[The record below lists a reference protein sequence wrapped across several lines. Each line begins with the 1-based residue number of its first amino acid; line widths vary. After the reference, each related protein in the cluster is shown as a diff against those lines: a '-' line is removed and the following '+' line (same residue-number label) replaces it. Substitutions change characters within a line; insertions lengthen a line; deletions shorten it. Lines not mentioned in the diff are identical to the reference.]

1 MNKTAIFLSLTVLA
15 ALAALPS
22 AVWGAPLQAKQ
33 RQMKTNE
40 EYQAYMAMNNE
51 KDPNQKLSLA
61 DAFVQKFPDSDFKDM
76 AYFQKMAAYQQLGK
90 VAEALDAGHKALDI
104 NPDSLDVIN
113 LEATL
118 IPYYTFKA
126 GDSAG
131 MEMLSRAET
140 DVKHGLDLLSKL
152 TKPENVKP
160 EDWDKAV
167 KSARAGMN
175 TALGYVAL
183 QKKDYASAS
192 TYLKAATEDNPG
204 EALATYLLGQ
214 AYLYSTPPD
223 YNNAIWDLARAV
235 ALSKAAGNANATEFQ
250 KFFDQVYVNR
260 HGSDA
265 GESDVIQQASASATP
280 PQGFNVPPPERHK
293 ATGNEVLDFYYRL
306 EDTLRLGGDQ
316 AKQFWGQVKGQPF
329 AAPGQVDTADSG
341 PDAGTTLVHIAI
353 TDESKAK
360 EGAYDIVLADKQADA
375 KYLQKGDPV
384 HFQGTITDYTQNPSF
399 SVTVDGTIDDDV
411 LTSLTADRKKGK
423 GRTKPKAH

>member
-1 MNKTAIFLSLTVLA
+1 MKKTAVFLSLTVMA

-22 AVWGAPLQAKQ
+22 AAWGAPLQAKQ

-90 VAEALDAGHKALDI
+90 VVEALDAGHKALEI

-131 MEMLSRAET
+131 TEMLSRAET
-140 DVKHGLDLLSKL
+140 DVKHGLDLLAKL

-175 TALGYVAL
+175 TA
-183 QKKDYASAS
+183 
-192 TYLKAATEDNPG
+192 P
-204 EALATYLLGQ
+204 
-214 AYLYSTPPD
+214 
-223 YNNAIWDLARAV
+223 
-235 ALSKAAGNANATEFQ
+235 
-250 KFFDQVYVNR
+250 
-260 HGSDA
+260 
-265 GESDVIQQASASATP
+265 
-280 PQGFNVPPPERHK
+280 
-293 ATGNEVLDFYYRL
+293 
-306 EDTLRLGGDQ
+306 
-316 AKQFWGQVKGQPF
+316 
-329 AAPGQVDTADSG
+329 APT
-341 PDAGTTLVHIAI
+341 
-353 TDESKAK
+353 
-360 EGAYDIVLADKQADA
+360 
-375 KYLQKGDPV
+375 
-384 HFQGTITDYTQNPSF
+384 
-399 SVTVDGTIDDDV
+399 
-411 LTSLTADRKKGK
+411 
-423 GRTKPKAH
+423 

>member
-1 MNKTAIFLSLTVLA
+1 MKKTAVFLSLTVMA

-22 AVWGAPLQAKQ
+22 AAWGAPLQAKQ

-90 VAEALDAGHKALDI
+90 VVEALDAGHKALEI

-131 MEMLSRAET
+131 TEMLSRGET

-167 KSARAGMN
+167 KTARAGMN

-183 QKKDYASAS
+183 QKKDYASAT

-204 EALATYLLGQ
+204 EALSSYLLGQ

-223 YNNAIWDLARAV
+223 YNNAIWNLARA
-235 ALSKAAGNANATEFQ
+235 ATLAKAAGSANAGEFQ
-250 KFFDQVYVNR
+250 KFFDQVYVSR
-260 HGSDA
+260 HGSDG
-265 GESDVIQQASASATP
+265 GESDVIQQASASAAP
-280 PQGFNVPPPERHK
+280 PEGFNVPPPERHK
-293 ATGNEVLDFYYRL
+293 PTGNQVLDFFYNM
-306 EDTLRLGGDQ
+306 EDTLKLGGDQ
-316 AKQFWGQVKGQPF
+316 AKQYWGQVKGQPF
-329 AAPGQVDTADSG
+329 ASPGQVDSIESA
-341 PDAGTTLVHIAI
+341 PDGDATLEHIDV

-360 EGAYDIVLADKQADA
+360 DGLYDIVLNDKQADA
-375 KYLQKGDPV
+375 KYLEKGDPV
-384 HFQGTITDYTQNPSF
+384 HFQGTLTDFTLTPSF
-399 SVTVDGTIDDDV
+399 SAKVDGTIDDDV
-411 LTSLTADRKKGK
+411 LTSLSADRKKSK
-423 GRTKPKAH
+423 GHTRPKPR

>member
-1 MNKTAIFLSLTVLA
+1 
-15 ALAALPS
+15 
-22 AVWGAPLQAKQ
+22 
-33 RQMKTNE
+33 
-40 EYQAYMAMNNE
+40 
-51 KDPNQKLSLA
+51 
-61 DAFVQKFPDSDFKDM
+61 
-76 AYFQKMAAYQQLGK
+76 
-90 VAEALDAGHKALDI
+90 
-104 NPDSLDVIN
+104 LDVIN

-131 MEMLSRAET
+131 MEMLSRGET

-183 QKKDYASAS
+183 QKKDYASAT

-204 EALATYLLGQ
+204 EALPTYLLGQ

-223 YNNAIWDLARAV
+223 YNDAIWDLARAV
-235 ALSKAAGNANATEFQ
+235 ALAKAAGNANAAEFQ
-250 KFFDQVYVNR
+250 KFFDQVYLNR
-260 HGSDA
+260 HGSDG
-265 GESDVIQQASASATP
+265 GESDVIQQASASGTP

-293 ATGNEVLDFYYRL
+293 PTGNQVLDFYYSL

-316 AKQFWGQVKGQPF
+316 AKQLWSQVKGQPF
-329 AAPGQVDTADSG
+329 ASPGQVDSVETG
-341 PDAGTTLVHIAI
+341 PDADAPRVHIDI

-360 EGAYDIVLADKQADA
+360 DGAYDIVLIDKQADA

-384 HFQGTITDYTQNPSF
+384 HFQGTITDHTETPTF
-399 SVTVDGTIDDDV
+399 SVAVEGTIDDDV

-423 GRTKPKAH
+423 GHTKPKPR

>member
-1 MNKTAIFLSLTVLA
+1 MKKTAVFLSLTVMA

-22 AVWGAPLQAKQ
+22 AVRGAPLQAKQ

-51 KDPNQKLSLA
+51 KDANKKLSLA
-61 DAFVQKFPDSDFKDM
+61 DAFVQKFADSDFKDM

-90 VAEALDAGHKALDI
+90 VGDALDAGHKALEI

-131 MEMLSRAET
+131 TEMLSRGET

-183 QKKDYASAS
+183 QKKDYASAT

-204 EALATYLLGQ
+204 EALPTYLLGQ

-223 YNNAIWDLARAV
+223 YNDAIWDLARAV
-235 ALSKAAGNANATEFQ
+235 ALAKAVGNGNAAEFQ
-250 KFFDQVYVNR
+250 KFFD
-260 HGSDA
+260 
-265 GESDVIQQASASATP
+265 
-280 PQGFNVPPPERHK
+280 
-293 ATGNEVLDFYYRL
+293 
-306 EDTLRLGGDQ
+306 
-316 AKQFWGQVKGQPF
+316 
-329 AAPGQVDTADSG
+329 
-341 PDAGTTLVHIAI
+341 
-353 TDESKAK
+353 
-360 EGAYDIVLADKQADA
+360 
-375 KYLQKGDPV
+375 
-384 HFQGTITDYTQNPSF
+384 
-399 SVTVDGTIDDDV
+399 
-411 LTSLTADRKKGK
+411 
-423 GRTKPKAH
+423 